1 MKRLL
6 AIALV
11 MALAT
16 QLYAGKRALMWFDG
30 EANFRRFSNT
40 DSIDYYLNKVHDIGF
55 TDVVIDVR
63 PITGEVLFDGTA
75 INGKTSIIWDI
86 S

>member
-16 QLYAGKRALMWFDG
+16 QLYAGKRALIWFNG
-30 EANFRRFSNT
+30 VANFLKRNVS
-40 DSIDYYLNKVHDIGF
+40 
-55 TDVVIDVR
+55 
-63 PITGEVLFDGTA
+63 
-75 INGKTSIIWDI
+75 GKLKY
-86 S
+86 